1 MLLRTLVLA
10 GAAALAI
17 ALPVSTQVS
26 AQPAVEVGPGG
37 VRVGHDR
44 WDSRRREEYRERR
57 GERRDCRTVTVREHL
72 PGGGEKVIKRR
83 ECRD

>member
-1 MLLRTLVLA
+1 MLFRTLVLA
-10 GAAALAI
+10 GAAALVI
-17 ALPVSTQVS
+17 AVPVPTQVS

-37 VRVGHDR
+37 VRVGHER
-44 WDSRRREEYRERR
+44 WESRRREERR
-57 GERRDCRTVTVREHL
+57 GCRTVTVREHL